1 MGATGCSPISL
12 ESRGGIQS
20 QAISALANASL
31 SRENAKARRRA
42 AGRLHL
48 SGMKLA
54 FQVTV
59 VGALAGLVPAPAGA
73 QWWQTVQP
81 AQAPAASPPAGSRGE
96 NLGAGKSAA
105 QLFASDCTG
114 AGCHKGPQGLTKDRG
129 QPSLASFLSEHYTT
143 SRESAAALAASIWS
157 ACGPAP
163 RGPILSH
170 PRSRRSAGRRLEN
183 RPTLQNLS
191 R

>member
-1 MGATGCSPISL
+1 
-12 ESRGGIQS
+12 
-20 QAISALANASL
+20 
-31 SRENAKARRRA
+31 
-42 AGRLHL
+42 
-48 SGMKLA
+48 MKLA

-73 QWWQTVQP
+73 QWWQTVQA

-96 NLGAGKSAA
+96 NLGAGKPAA

-143 SRESAAALAASIWS
+143 SRESAAALAAYLVGVRAGTARTDPKPPAKPAERRPPFGEPADI
-157 ACGPAP
+157 AKPEPVKPAAKPPGDRQFTNAPPAAAGPVPAP
-163 RGPILSH
+163 AP
-170 PRSRRSAGRRLEN
+170 SALPPE
-183 RPTLQNLS
+183 PPKPQWDIFD
-191 R
+191 